1 MAQEINEAMGG
12 LYSELAQ
19 SFQRLVVNRFVALHE
34 ASDKSLPRLPPNLFR
49 VAVIT
54 GVEAMGRSLESK
66 NLLEA
71 LSAGMGLGKE
81 EVGRRTKWGNVMQ
94 RLYDGAGI
102 NADDILMSEDEA
114 AQAMDAM
121 KQDAMKA
128 EMISKGTGPAVT
140 ALGGAATQGMAA
152 QMANSAQGGPTPP
165 GTQGTGT
172 PTGAEP
178 PPQQ

>member
-1 MAQEINEAMGG
+1 MPTPFLLFQGPPVPPRRPHVHLRALALALAVAVAMPLAHAGG
-12 LYSELAQ
+12 PADDDVLARIAALE
-19 SFQRLVVNRFVALHE
+19 QRLGIAPGE
-34 ASDKSLPRLPPNLFR
+34 AVEGANLD
-49 VAVIT
+49 
-54 GVEAMGRSLESK
+54 
-66 NLLEA
+66 
-71 LSAGMGLGKE
+71 
-81 EVGRRTKWGNVMQ
+81 Q
-94 RLYDGAGI
+94 RLRI
-102 NADDILMSEDEA
+102 IERKLELQDEA